1 MMLNSQRKFDWFSLI
16 IGILWIILGAAAINS
31 PSTAINVIA
40 VFVGIGALA
49 KGIYTIWL
57 RRGIKFLT
65 GSDSRMP
72 LLIISS
78 VVDIILGVIFLFQI
92 HLGFGIIAY
101 LFAFWFIFDSI
112 LQLMIDHFFK
122 AINRSYF
129 DILIVLNIITLILGI
144 VLLFNPMLSIY
155 TLIGVVA
162 FYLFLIGITKIIQA
176 F

>member
-1 MMLNSQRKFDWFSLI
+1 MINSERKFDWFSLV
-16 IGILWIILGAAAINS
+16 IGILWVILGAAAINS
-31 PSTAINVIA
+31 PSTAISVIA

-49 KGIYTIWL
+49 KGIYTLWL
-57 RRGIKFLT
+57 RRAIQMLT
-65 GSDSRMP
+65 GSKMT

-78 VVDIILGVIFLFQI
+78 VVDIILGIIFLFRI
-92 HLGFGIIAY
+92 HFGFGIIAY

-112 LQLMIDHFFK
+112 LQLVIDHFFK
-122 AINRSYF
+122 AMNRPYF
-129 DILIVLNIITLILGI
+129 DILIVLNIITLILG
-144 VLLFNPMLSIY
+144 VVPLFNPMLSIY

>member
-1 MMLNSQRKFDWFSLI
+1 MINSERKFDWFSLV
-16 IGILWIILGAAAINS
+16 IGILWVILGAAAINS
-31 PSTAINVIA
+31 PSTAISVIA

-49 KGIYTIWL
+49 KGIYTLWL
-57 RRGIKFLT
+57 RRAIQMLT
-65 GSDSRMP
+65 GSNSKMT

-78 VVDIILGVIFLFQI
+78 VVDIILGIIFLFRI
-92 HLGFGIIAY
+92 HFVFGIIAY

-112 LQLMIDHFFK
+112 LQLVIDHFFK
-122 AINRSYF
+122 AMNRSYF
-129 DILIVLNIITLILGI
+129 DILIVLNIITLILGV

>member
-1 MMLNSQRKFDWFSLI
+1 MINSERKFDWFSLV
-16 IGILWIILGAAAINS
+16 IGILWVILGAAAINS

-49 KGIYTIWL
+49 KGIYTLWL
-57 RRGIKFLT
+57 RRAIQINSKMT
-65 GSDSRMP
+65 

-78 VVDIILGVIFLFQI
+78 VVDIILGIIFLFRI
-92 HLGFGIIAY
+92 HFGFGIIAY

-112 LQLMIDHFFK
+112 LQLVIDHFFK
-122 AINRSYF
+122 AMNRSYF
-129 DILIVLNIITLILGI
+129 DILIVLNIITLILGV

>member
-1 MMLNSQRKFDWFSLI
+1 MINSERKFDWFSLV
-16 IGILWIILGAAAINS
+16 IGILWVILGAAAINS
-31 PSTAINVIA
+31 PSTAISVIA

-49 KGIYTIWL
+49 KGIYTLWL
-57 RRGIKFLT
+57 RRAIQMLT
-65 GSDSRMP
+65 GSNSKMT

-78 VVDIILGVIFLFQI
+78 VVDIILGITFLFRI
-92 HLGFGIIAY
+92 HFGFGIIAY

-112 LQLMIDHFFK
+112 LQLVIDHFFK
-122 AINRSYF
+122 AMNRSYF
-129 DILIVLNIITLILGI
+129 DILVVLNIITLILGV